1 MQQDISR
8 GSISGLLVK
17 PGLSSQE
24 IVEILAILPSG
35 LASHMPVFA
44 LGGKHAEHPSEL
56 ILASADFLVLCGATD
71 FDGLTPLVELSD
83 SGRPDLLADFAAK
96 FIIDA
101 TASTERLQLRIAS
114 MTRTIAIFGGRVTAE
129 RAPPL
134 FVGVVVDVVDRD
146 EEAPALTESSGRT
159 VNLARGSDKTRLT
172 APRSRSSFYPQPS
185 ANSSRESLEAELRR
199 LKVAFREL
207 SAILDTATDGVV
219 VLDWQG
225 LILTLNR
232 SGEALFGYDQH
243 EVQGKPLTSLLAPES
258 SPLALE
264 YFEGLK
270 SRVSSLFNQGRE
282 VTALAREGGTL
293 PVFMTLAQVGAAGS
307 GTREER
313 FCALLRDLTHWKNVE
328 QELEAARKEAERA
341 NALKSAFL
349 AKVSHEIRTPLNAI
363 LGFAE
368 VMIEERFGPIGNPRY
383 KDYIGDI
390 HASGALVMSLVNDL
404 LDLSKIEAGKM
415 DFAFASIDVNRVVSE
430 CVSIMQ
436 PQASRE
442 QVDTKLS
449 LSPALPNILADE
461 RALCQIIL
469 NLLSNAVKFNRP
481 GGQVIVSTL
490 LADSGSVVVRI
501 RDTGL
506 GIREGDIGVAFE
518 PFRRLDAGRPSR
530 GTGLGLPLTKALVE
544 ANGASMTFKSKEQE
558 GTLVEVVF
566 PSARILAE

>member
-96 FIIDA
+96 FIVDA

>member
-56 ILASADFLVLCGATD
+56 ILASADFLDLCGATD

-293 PVFMTLAQVGAAGS
+293 PVFMTLAQVGAARS

-461 RALCQIIL
+461 RALRQIIL

-506 GIREGDIGVAFE
+506 GMREGDIGVAFE

>member
-293 PVFMTLAQVGAAGS
+293 PVFMTLAQVGAARS

-461 RALCQIIL
+461 RALRQIIL

-506 GIREGDIGVAFE
+506 GMREGDIGVAFE